1 MLGMFRMRWMLRMLG
16 MFGMLRMIAILRML
30 LATGMVR
37 ILGWPLL
44 TAPGQ
49 TGPGSVGMLLDL
61 HARMLAARP
70 WTAPRA
76 GRVVPLIHV
85 AK

>member
-1 MLGMFRMRWMLRMLG
+1 MLGMFRMRWMLGMFG
-16 MFGMLRMIAILRML
+16 MFGMLRMAILRML

-49 TGPGSVGMLLDL
+49 TGPGSKGMLLDL

>member
-1 MLGMFRMRWMLRMLG
+1 MLGMFRMRWMLGMFG
-16 MFGMLRMIAILRML
+16 MFGMLRMAILRML

-49 TGPGSVGMLLDL
+49 TGPGSKGMLLDL

-76 GRVVPLIHV
+76 RRVVRLIHV